1 MDIALKLLFDANLSP
16 KLVDRLDD
24 LFPDSV
30 HVFDTGL
37 GRFTSDEMIW
47 EYAGAKGFTIVTADS
62 DFLDLA
68 RSRGVPPKVVRLE
81 NCNYRTSRVED
92 LLRRHAILTTELEQS
107 SRATLVIRST
117 P

>member
-1 MDIALKLLFDANLSP
+1 LKLLFDANLSP
-16 KLVDRLDD
+16 KLVGRLAE

-37 GRFTSDEMIW
+37 AGYTPDETIW
-47 EYAGAKGFTIVTADS
+47 EYAGANGFTVVTAAS

-68 RSRGVPPKVVRLE
+68 KSRGAPPKVVRIE
-81 NCNYRTSRVED
+81 NCTYRTSQIED
-92 LLRRHAILTTELEQS
+92 LLRRHAIRIAELEQS

-117 P
+117 I